1 MDMQKTQGVHDAET
15 LQHAPL
21 VTFEEADINQ
31 LELTLTTL
39 LKSGAHFGHQK
50 ARRHPRMDEYIY
62 GTRNGISIID
72 LEKTIVKLHEAL
84 EFLARVQRE
93 GKQIL
98 FVGTKK
104 QSCDLV
110 AAAARYCGMPYVVGR
125 WLGGTFTNFENIKKR
140 VKYLI
145 KAEESF
151 AKGEFRRYTKFEQM
165 KKVEEIEKMERK
177 MGGLKTMAELP
188 GAVFVTDLKEDDL
201 AVKEARRVGIPVI
214 AIADTNVDPTVAHYP
229 IPANDE
235 AIFSLRFI
243 LAHVCKALGKGVV
256 SQNAPM
262 PSTEHKQQM

>member
-1 MDMQKTQGVHDAET
+1 MDMQKMQDVPGVET
-15 LQHAPL
+15 LQHVPL
-21 VTFEEADINQ
+21 VTFDEESINQ
-31 LELTLTTL
+31 LELTLAAL
-39 LKSGAHFGHQK
+39 LKHGAHFGHQK

-62 GTRNGISIID
+62 GTRNGISIIN
-72 LEKTIVKLHEAL
+72 LEKTIEKLHEAL
-84 EFLARVQRE
+84 EFLARVQKE

-110 AAAARYCGMPYVVGR
+110 VAAARYCGMPYVVGR

-145 KAEESF
+145 KAEESL

-165 KKVEEIEKMERK
+165 KKAEEIEKMERK

-201 AVKEARRVGIPVI
+201 AVKEAHRVGIPVV

-229 IPANDE
+229 IPANDD
-235 AIFSLRFI
+235 AISSLRFV
-243 LAHVCKALGKGVV
+243 LAQVCKMLGKGVV
-256 SQNAPM
+256 VQ
-262 PSTEHKQQM
+262 STVASPAEHKQQA